1 MLQPFGVYEE
11 ISAMLSSIREA
22 ISEYKHFPC
31 AKNLLPLWYLRAN
44 VHRKAFWDTKG
55 FPFHSNT
62 CLIFRK
68 FSSSTLTIHTVII
81 NGCILTVD
89 VWTEFDRSQIHINNK
104 KLLRIIFIKLRFFLY
119 YTILYQSHLSI
130 LNPCQRCVH
139 FIDNPL
145 FS

>member
-1 MLQPFGVYEE
+1 MLQPFGIYEE

-31 AKNLLPLWYLRAN
+31 AKNLLLLWYLRTNA
-44 VHRKAFWDTKG
+44 HRKAFWDTKG

-89 VWTEFDRSQIHINNK
+89 VWTEFDRS
-104 KLLRIIFIKLRFFLY
+104 
-119 YTILYQSHLSI
+119 
-130 LNPCQRCVH
+130 
-139 FIDNPL
+139 
-145 FS
+145 